1 MATGRAVT
9 RLHGQ
14 TSPYL
19 LDHLDNPVD
28 WFPWGQEAF
37 EEARRRDVPVMVS
50 IGYYT
55 CHWCH
60 VMARESFSNPEVGEL
75 VNDLMV
81 SIKVDREELPD
92 VDSHYMTAAGA
103 FTSQLGWPL
112 TVFTTPDGDPFY
124 AATYLPPVARD
135 GVPSFVE
142 VVRAVSEAWTSRR
155 SEVEASAKALGQS
168 MREALA
174 TPTVPGEAMDGEAVV
189 ASLLASE
196 DQQHGGFTGVN
207 KFPMAPVLRFLLE
220 YGASTK
226 ARELARRTL
235 RVMAT
240 SELRDGIEGGFFRYA
255 TRPDWTIPHYER
267 MLTDNAQLLWC
278 YSAVG
283 DRQTAEGIV
292 HFLMEVMALPTG
304 FASAQ
309 HSESMLDG
317 QMVEGGY
324 YQLDAEARARVAHPE
339 LDRKVVTGWVGLA
352 LSGLA
357 RAAIAGVS
365 GQPGEGGRAVARA
378 LLRAHRL
385 GPGKLSRV
393 SVGGVTSAAP
403 ATLEDYGG
411 LALGLLELG
420 LATGDVEL
428 CGEARLLVE
437 ECLVAGDGV
446 RYRSASAPDPIVE
459 RLSGGH
465 QELTEG
471 ATPSGE
477 ALIARAGVILSAL
490 TGDHSY
496 LGASR
501 ATLEPAHEMVAR
513 HPLGAGALA
522 GALWAAGN
530 VYCLLVVDDDPV
542 GSPLAQMARTIVD
555 GRVVVSCVTREQAT
569 AFAQAGFTLFD
580 GKEGVS
586 GMAYLCRGTI
596 CDRPDTSTE
605 ELRTHLVDLAL
616 LTEGDT

>member
-1 MATGRAVT
+1 VT

-28 WFPWGQEAF
+28 WFPWGQDAF

-60 VMARESFSNPEVGEL
+60 VMARESFSDPDVGEL
-75 VNDLMV
+75 VNELMV

-92 VDSHYMTAAGA
+92 VDSHFMTAAGA

-112 TVFTTPDGDPFY
+112 TVFTTPDGHPFY
-124 AATYLPPVARD
+124 AATYLPPASR
-135 GVPSFVE
+135 GGIPSFVE
-142 VVRAVSEAWTSRR
+142 VIRAVSEAWTSRR
-155 SEVEASAKALGQS
+155 SEVESSATALGQS
-168 MREALA
+168 IREALG
-174 TPTVPGEAMDGEAVV
+174 TPTERGEAMDWEAVV
-189 ASLLASE
+189 GSLLASE
-196 DQQHGGFTGVN
+196 DQHHGGFTGAN

-220 YGASTK
+220 YGPSTS

-235 RVMAT
+235 SVMAT

-278 YSAVG
+278 YSAAG
-283 DRQTAEGIV
+283 DLPTAEGIV
-292 HFLMEVMALPTG
+292 QFLMEVMAQPTG

-309 HSESMLDG
+309 HSESVLGG

-324 YQLDAEARARVAHPE
+324 YALDAEARARVTPPD

-357 RAAIAGVS
+357 RAELAGVP
-365 GQPGEGGRAVARA
+365 GQPGERGREVARA
-378 LLRAHRL
+378 LLKAHRP
-385 GPGKLSRV
+385 GPGILSRV
-393 SVGGVTSAAP
+393 SVGGVASPAP

-420 LATGDVEL
+420 LATADVEL
-428 CGEARLLVE
+428 CREARLLVE
-437 ECLVAGDGV
+437 ECVVAGDGV

-465 QELTEG
+465 RELSEG

-490 TGDHSY
+490 AADHRY
-496 LGASR
+496 LDAAR
-501 ATLEPAHEMVAR
+501 TTLEPGQAMVSR
-513 HPLGAGALA
+513 HPLSAGGLA
-522 GALWAAGN
+522 GALWAAGD
-530 VYCLLVVDDDPV
+530 VYCLLVVDDDLV
-542 GSPLAQMARTIVD
+542 TSPLAQMARSVVE
-555 GRVVVSCVTREQAT
+555 GRVVVCCVTREQAK

-580 GKEGVS
+580 GKEAVS

-596 CDRPDTSTE
+596 CDRPDTSSE
-605 ELRTHLVDLAL
+605 ELRGHLLGLGLVSR
-616 LTEGDT
+616 EDT